1 MSILSLCNLSKQ
13 VTKSINSLGFIYYI
27 KKIIVVVVLKKRVY
41 VHTLWKA
48 AHFLKHD
55 KTIKNSIMH
64 TSFEPVSSYLEI
76 LYQEIILHT
85 LYFIIVESGN
95 WLYVKNRGVVITV
108 N

>member
-1 MSILSLCNLSKQ
+1 MESSTFSEAGQ
-13 VTKSINSLGFIYYI
+13 S
-27 KKIIVVVVLKKRVY
+27 
-41 VHTLWKA
+41 H
-48 AHFLKHD
+48 
-55 KTIKNSIMH
+55 KNNIMH

-95 WLYVKNRGVVITV
+95 CLYVQNRGFVITI